1 MTSERTR
8 LTRIYRQ
15 FSGAKLKAAR
25 EAIGVSRNRLAPWVG
40 CTVMSIYNWETGRK
54 VPSAQYLDA
63 LAANLRVKV
72 DELYDVQEGM
82 VRTEDAKSPKRR

>member
-1 MTSERTR
+1 MTEKAR

-25 EAIGVSRNRLAPWVG
+25 EALGVSRNRLAPWVG

-72 DELYDVQEGM
+72 DEFYDVQEGM
-82 VRTEDAKSPKRR
+82 VKAEDAKKKR